1 MHRKHPWADDVKAGL
16 GAACKIRRLGVHTAL
31 DSVRYGRLFVAVQ
44 ILVQRFAP
52 FLFKK
57 LAKFCGGRIA
67 FSEVLA
73 VLLPQRAYERV
84 AAFLTDRAVLVAM
97 ATIES
102 VFFFSHGKYSTEKS
116 PVMITLPCTLRKWVS
131 NKRVAGGR
139 VGDAEGAVRGNAG
152 ACGK

>member
-131 NKRVAGGR
+131 KKRVAGGR

>member
-1 MHRKHPWADDVKAGL
+1 MSKDA
-16 GAACKIRRLGVHTAL
+16 GVHAAL
-31 DSVRYGRLFVAVQ
+31 DSARYGRLFVAVQ

-84 AAFLTDRAVLVAM
+84 AAFLTDRAVLV
-97 ATIES
+97 
-102 VFFFSHGKYSTEKS
+102 
-116 PVMITLPCTLRKWVS
+116 
-131 NKRVAGGR
+131 
-139 VGDAEGAVRGNAG
+139 GDGQQ
-152 ACGK
+152 ACGTAIRLSP